1 MPRSPLLASCAL
13 IRPAVAVNVARSLA
27 LRAVLDRSAGLLF
40 NVIDTGSSIC
50 VNGEVIIVEVVHNAS
65 SCEAGR
71 SVDRNEGKLP
81 RVPNGI

>member
-13 IRPAVAVNVARSLA
+13 ICPAVTANVAGSLA
-27 LRAVLDRSAGLLF
+27 LQAALDGSAGLLF
-40 NVIDTGSSIC
+40 NVIGTGSSIC
-50 VNGEVIIVEVVHNAS
+50 VNGEVVIVEVVHDAS

-81 RVPNGI
+81 QVPNGI